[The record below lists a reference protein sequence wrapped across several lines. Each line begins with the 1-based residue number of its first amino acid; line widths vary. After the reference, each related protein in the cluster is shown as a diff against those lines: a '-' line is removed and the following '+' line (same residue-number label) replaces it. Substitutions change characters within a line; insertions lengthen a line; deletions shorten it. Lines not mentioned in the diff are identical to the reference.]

1 MADDVPARALPAG
14 LVKLQRI
21 STALASVSHTGPGRG
36 LRAFVSVPHLRL
48 ATAVAALGARA
59 GRQPCQGC
67 PHLRLVPDSLVACY
81 LDGAYTDAKLIAADH
96 AQLRVGGVTLT
107 RNLDSVHALPEG
119 FPGRARSIPSPGLR
133 DAAAQLWNVSAAV
146 APFRQSAASAHPV
159 VVAGQAAAFDAD
171 VKMLA
176 AASDRVHAG
185 ARLDFGRAV
194 HDWFRH
200 PVLVVSH
207 LPGVTEAP
215 WAPALDPTLVVV
227 AGAASWRRSWRW
239 TWPDVPALTLLPRRS
254 ATVSAIAETVTGA
267 GWARVG
273 PAELGLSAEPFTP
286 ADGLEVLLLR
296 EPDTTAATDPDED
309 LW

>member
-1 MADDVPARALPAG
+1 MPADDAAPRALPAG
-14 LVKLQRI
+14 LAKLHEI
-21 STALASVSHTGPGRG
+21 AVALAGVPRTGPARG
-36 LRAFVSVPHLRL
+36 LRAVVSVPHLRL
-48 ATAVAALGARA
+48 ATSVAALGARA
-59 GRQPCQGC
+59 GRRPCHGC
-67 PHLRLVPDSLVACY
+67 PHMQRAPGTRVSCY
-81 LDGAYTDAKLIAADH
+81 LDGAYTDATLIGADDQ
-96 AQLRVGGVTLT
+96 QLRVGGVTLT

-119 FPGRARSIPSPGLR
+119 FPERPRSTPTPELR
-133 DAAAQLWNVSAAV
+133 DAEAHLWKVSAAV

-159 VVAGQAAAFDAD
+159 VVAGQLAAFAAD
-171 VKMLA
+171 VELLA

-207 LPGVTEAP
+207 LPGPAEAP
-215 WAPALDPTLVVV
+215 WAAALDPALVVV

-254 ATVSAIAETVTGA
+254 ATVAEVAETVTGV
-267 GWARVG
+267 GWAPVD
-273 PAELGLSAEPFTP
+273 ATELGLAPGPFTP
-286 ADGLEVLLLR
+286 GDGLEILLLR
-296 EPDTTAATDPDED
+296 EPDAAAADLDED